1 MAFPPTQ
8 YRIKMKSYQHI
19 TAQALMPAGMEMM
32 AMVMCM
38 MEFPLCR
45 F

>member
-1 MAFPPTQ
+1 
-8 YRIKMKSYQHI
+8 MKSTYI
-19 TAQALMPAGMEMM
+19 NIASMPMPTGMEMM

-38 MEFPLCR
+38 MEIPPCR